1 MNPDNATKPKLK
13 RALGLPMLTLYG
25 LGTTIGAG
33 IYALLGEV
41 AGTAGYGAPLS
52 FLVASLV
59 AGFTACSFAELSSR
73 FPRAAGAA
81 LYVQQGFKLPKLGTV
96 VGLLVVAS
104 GLVSAAALV
113 NGFYG
118 YLQEFIA
125 LERTVAIVLVCLIL
139 GALAAWGIV
148 ESVTVAATITLVEIG
163 GLVMIVAIS
172 GEQLGT
178 FQDRWSEFLPGTQTV
193 GWLGI
198 FVGVT
203 LAFYAFIGFEDMV
216 DVAEEVKNVR
226 RNMPLAILCT
236 LGISTGLY
244 FLLMVSALLSLTPA
258 ELAVSAA
265 PMAALYEANTGQTPV
280 VIGFIA
286 MFAIINGSLVQIV
299 MVSRVVYGLSSRG
312 QLPAA
317 LGRVN
322 SLTLTPLYAT
332 GLATLLLMILALS
345 GRLAALAT
353 ATSVIMLTIFV
364 FVNLSLWRIKGTQP
378 AEVDTL
384 TFPRFVP
391 ACGAILSA
399 GFVAREVLDLLVWR
413 S

>member
-1 MNPDNATKPKLK
+1 MNPDNAIKPKLK

-125 LERTVAIVLVCLIL
+125 LE
-139 GALAAWGIV
+139 

>member
-1 MNPDNATKPKLK
+1 MNPDNPARPKLK
-13 RALGLPMLTLYG
+13 RALSLPMLTLYG

-33 IYALLGEV
+33 IYALLGEI
-41 AGTAGYGAPLS
+41 AGAAGYGAPLS
-52 FLVASLV
+52 FLIASLV

-81 LYVQQGFKLPKLGTV
+81 LYVQQGFKLPQLGIV

-118 YLQEFIA
+118 YLQEFIT
-125 LERTVAIVLVCLIL
+125 LERTVAIMLVCLIL

-172 GEQLGT
+172 GDQLAT
-178 FQDRWSEFLPGTQTV
+178 ISDRWTDFLPGTPTV

-216 DVAEEVKNVR
+216 DVAEEVKNVK

-244 FLLMVSALLSLTPA
+244 FLLMVAALLSLTPA
-258 ELAVSAA
+258 ELVDSAA
-265 PMAALYEANTGQTPV
+265 PMAALYQANTGQAPV
-280 VIGFIA
+280 VIGF
-286 MFAIINGSLVQIV
+286 
-299 MVSRVVYGLSSRG
+299 SSRG
-312 QLPAA
+312 QLPAWF
-317 LGRVN
+317 GRVN
-322 SLTLTPLYAT
+322 SLTRTPLHAT
-332 GLATLLLMILALS
+332 VLATLLLTVLALS
-345 GRLAALAT
+345 GHLAGLAT
-353 ATSVIMLTIFV
+353 TTSVIMLTIFV
-364 FVNLSLWRIKGTQP
+364 FVNLSLWKIKGRESAAP
-378 AEVDTL
+378 DAL

-399 GFVAREVLDLLVWR
+399 GFVARELLDLF